1 MKLAR
6 IERGTDVAAKI
17 KMAVVAVL
25 MRERVPDIARMLMYR
40 PEFFGKPLTAYIQ
53 ALLRGASEWT
63 IGERELFASFVSHC
77 NDCAYCHAAHRAV
90 AVRALGTDLVD
101 AVFRD
106 WRSAPVT
113 PQLRAVLE
121 FLELMTL
128 GNPIERHDVERV
140 LDSGVTDAGLQ
151 TAVHICIVFT
161 VINRVADA
169 LGFEVESASSLA
181 KSAEHLLRM
190 GYRTY

>member
-1 MKLAR
+1 MKLAK
-6 IERGTDVAAKI
+6 IERGTDVATKI
-17 KMAVVAVL
+17 KLAVVATL

-40 PEFFGKPLTAYIQ
+40 PAFFGKPLMAYIQ

-63 IGERELFASFVSHC
+63 IGERELFAAFVSHC
-77 NDCAYCHAAHRAV
+77 NDCAYCHASHRAV
-90 AVRALGTDLVD
+90 AVRALGNDLVE

-106 WRSAPVT
+106 WQTAPVT
-113 PQLRAVLE
+113 PQLRAVLA
-121 FLELMTL
+121 FLEIMTK
-128 GNPIERHDVERV
+128 GGAIQRRDVERV
-140 LDSGVTDAGLQ
+140 LEGGVSDAGLQ

-169 LGFEVESASSLA
+169 LGFEVESASSLV
-181 KSAEHLLRM
+181 KSADHLLRM